1 MVQVSCG
8 IHVWALCWDCSWCIK
23 GVDRGRCEGYD
34 ASSHS
39 LSVAMISSQGGRIA
53 KHDA

>member
-8 IHVWALCWDCSWCIK
+8 IHEWASCWDCSWCIK
-23 GVDRGRCEGYD
+23 DVDRGCEGYD

-39 LSVAMISSQGGRIA
+39 LSVAMISSQRGGIA